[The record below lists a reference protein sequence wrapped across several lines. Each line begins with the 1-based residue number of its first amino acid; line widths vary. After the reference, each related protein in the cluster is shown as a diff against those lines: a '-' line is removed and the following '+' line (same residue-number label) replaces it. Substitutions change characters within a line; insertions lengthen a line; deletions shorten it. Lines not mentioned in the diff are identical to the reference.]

1 MTVAMKTAQMQS
13 HSKYANRKIIR
24 RMLILISLILA
35 AALALIWYIQYQDI
49 DIRAENSIR
58 TYLFERDQYFDGRQ
72 FFGVYECFVGSDD
85 LEYYDESD
93 EELARYYN
101 EHPERFSEGSITRY
115 SDFNTFIL
123 ARPIRASLK
132 SYMPEQ
138 PVTCILICCDVS
150 YYTNL
155 IRNNMLV
162 LFAALA
168 GFILLLFA
176 ISRNTIHALDKKD
189 EAMNNFFAN
198 ASHEMKTPLMAI
210 KGNADGIRSGYV
222 EQDKGCEIIEKEA
235 DRMSGLISSILDIS
249 RLDSG
254 AVQPDLE
261 LNDVREIIYDAITS
275 VMQEAVNRKIELS
288 VDLKEPAFRN
298 CDERMLYS
306 AFSNILT
313 NGLRY
318 ADSLI
323 RVYDEK
329 PEEGKIRFVFENDGT
344 PISEEDAD
352 HIFERF
358 YKGDR
363 GQSGIGMALAQEYI
377 MLHGS
382 EIEVGVRE
390 GRTAFSITL

>member
-1 MTVAMKTAQMQS
+1 MKTAQMQS

-24 RMLILISLILA
+24 RMLILISLIIA
-35 AALALIWYIQYQDI
+35 IALALIWYIQYRDI

-58 TYLFERDQYFDGRQ
+58 TYLYARDQYFDGRS
-72 FFGVYECFVGSDD
+72 FFGVYECFVGSED
-85 LEYYDESD
+85 LEYYDEAD
-93 EELARYYN
+93 EELAHYFKK
-101 EHPERFSEGSITRY
+101 HPERFSEDTVTRY

-123 ARPIRASLK
+123 AQPIRASLR
-132 SYMPEQ
+132 SYMPDK
-138 PVTCILICCDVS
+138 PVDYILICCDVS
-150 YYTNL
+150 YYTKL
-155 IRNNMLV
+155 IRNNMLL

-168 GFILLLFA
+168 GFILLLFV

-210 KGNADGIRSGYV
+210 KGNADGILHGYV

-254 AVQPDLE
+254 AVHPDLE
-261 LNDVREIIYDAITS
+261 QNDVREIIYDAISS
-275 VMQEAVNRKIELS
+275 VMQEAVNRNIELS

-298 CDERMLYS
+298 CDERMMYS

-323 RVYDEK
+323 RIYDEK
-329 PEEGKIRFVFENDGT
+329 PEEGGIRFVFENDGT
-344 PISEEDAD
+344 PISEEDAA

-382 EIEVGVRE
+382 RIEVGVRE
-390 GRTAFSITL
+390 GRTAFSIIL